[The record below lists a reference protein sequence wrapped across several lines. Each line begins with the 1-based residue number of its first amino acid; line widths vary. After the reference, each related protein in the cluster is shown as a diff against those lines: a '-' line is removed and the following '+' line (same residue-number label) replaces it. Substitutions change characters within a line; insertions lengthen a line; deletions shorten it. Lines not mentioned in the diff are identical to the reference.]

1 MGWDWDRILALYG
14 IGPEDKPRK
23 LASSVSLL
31 ALFFATLLATLLF
44 PAVDSEID
52 VKQDIIVEPL
62 IMTRF

>member
-1 MGWDWDRILALYG
+1 MGWDLDRILALYG
-14 IGPEDKPRK
+14 IDPEGKTRK
-23 LASSVSLL
+23 LACSVSLL
-31 ALFFATLLATLLF
+31 ALFFVTLLF